1 MQSSEHVV
9 RLPRKLD
16 GLYGQHHG
24 LRTLRP
30 NEQRDGGLPVVEI
43 HMILP
48 ANVRH
53 RSGGNIYNARL
64 AEALRAQGAE
74 VSVCKLD
81 GDWPSGSAPD
91 RMGFA
96 DALSGGDQAIY
107 IVDGLIATGAPME
120 IETATA
126 TGHRVWVLLHM
137 PPSGEDPVET
147 SALRAATG
155 LLCTGSRTAEAARR
169 WGLSNVHLATPGVD
183 LSSKARPSPRGVAAP
198 HLMMVGALLPNKDQ
212 IFFVDALARIKD
224 LAWTAALVGST
235 KADPLYAAA
244 VRERILR
251 NGLEKRVETTGELSG
266 PALEEQWLRA
276 DLSLLISHSESFGMV
291 VQESLAHGIPAVVRK
306 GTGAVEALGAHGA
319 GEAIDLT
326 AGIGSLEKLL
336 RRWLGDPALR
346 EGWRAAAEAASSV
359 LPRWEDTA
367 REVIRAVT
375 GG

>member
-1 MQSSEHVV
+1 M
-9 RLPRKLD
+9 
-16 GLYGQHHG
+16 
-24 LRTLRP
+24 
-30 NEQRDGGLPVVEI
+30 VEI
-43 HMILP
+43 RMILP

-53 RSGGNIYNARL
+53 RSGGNVYNARL
-64 AEALRAQGAE
+64 AEALRAEGAE
-74 VSVCKLD
+74 VSVRKLD
-81 GDWPSGSAPD
+81 GGWPSGNAGNAGNAGDRSPFPD
-91 RMGFA
+91 AFA
-96 DALSGGDQAIY
+96 GGTPPIC
-107 IVDGLIATGAPME
+107 IVDGLIASGAGTE
-120 IETATA
+120 IERATSA
-126 TGHRVWVLLHM
+126 GCRVWVLLHM

-169 WGLSNVHLATPGVD
+169 LGLSNVHLATPGVD
-183 LSSKARPSPRGVAAP
+183 LPSKARRSLRGAAAP
-198 HLMMVGALLPNKDQ
+198 HFMMVGALLPNKDQ

-235 KADPLYAAA
+235 EADPSYAAA

-251 NGLEKRVETTGELSG
+251 NGLEKRVETTAELSG

-291 VQESLAHGIPAVVRK
+291 VQESLAHGIPVVVRK

-326 AGIGSLEKLL
+326 AGIRSLEKLL

-346 EGWRAAAEAASSV
+346 EGWRAAAEAASRV

-367 REVIRAVT
+367 REVLRAVT
-375 GG
+375 AA

>member
-1 MQSSEHVV
+1 ME
-9 RLPRKLD
+9 D
-16 GLYGQHHG
+16 YA
-24 LRTLRP
+24 
-30 NEQRDGGLPVVEI
+30 VVEI

-91 RMGFA
+91 RIGFA

-198 HLMMVGALLPNKDQ
+198 HFMMVGALLPNKDQ

-346 EGWRAAAEAASSV
+346 EGWRAAAEAASSA

-367 REVIRAVT
+367 REVLRAVT

>member
-1 MQSSEHVV
+1 M
-9 RLPRKLD
+9 
-16 GLYGQHHG
+16 
-24 LRTLRP
+24 
-30 NEQRDGGLPVVEI
+30 VEI
-43 HMILP
+43 RMILP

-81 GDWPSGSAPD
+81 GDWPSGTAGD
-91 RMGFA
+91 RRRFA
-96 DALSGGDQAIY
+96 DALAGGDPPIY
-107 IVDGLIATGAPME
+107 IVDGLIASGAPTE
-120 IETATA
+120 IETATGA
-126 TGHRVWVLLHM
+126 GHRVWVLLHV

-169 WGLSNVHLATPGVD
+169 LGLSNVHLATPGAD
-183 LSSKARPSPRGVAAP
+183 LPSRARPSPRGAAAAP
-198 HLMMVGALLPNKDQ
+198 HFIMVGALLPNKDQ

-235 KADPLYAAA
+235 KANPSYAAA

-251 NGLEKRVETTGELSG
+251 NGLEKRAETTAELSG

-291 VQESLAHGIPAVVRK
+291 VQESLAHGIPVVVRK

-326 AGIGSLEKLL
+326 AGIGSLENLL

-346 EGWRAAAEAASSV
+346 EGWRVAAEAASRV

-367 REVIRAVT
+367 RAVLRAVT
-375 GG
+375 AA